1 MKAAF
6 SRRLALVAV
15 SGIAGLLVACASGTS
30 TVDQTPVQSGT
41 EDYVSRMGGD
51 TKPSREEASK
61 DASRP
66 ASEGGSTSEVSSRDD
81 AARGAVAAASDNE
94 MKKLA
99 EYYAN
104 QAARMYSDKR
114 YEEARTYARD
124 ALLMDPGN
132 KLAAQIK
139 ADSDQVLGR
148 GRTEA
153 ENMARARSEEEAALR
168 SEAIYEISNGLN
180 TADKLIRQGKYTD
193 AIAEAEKVLDVIR
206 WTNYMVETE
215 GYEREARLMI
225 QEAQTLREQARL
237 EDYTKIRE
245 QERRLRELEIQE
257 ELNRYREE
265 IRNLYTQAKEYFD
278 RREYRDAVVVLNKI
292 LREDP
297 YNAEVARLKQIATN
311 LSHGQRDRT
320 AWEDYNRNWR
330 ITMQEIF
337 KANAIPTDDLT
348 LPSYED
354 WTYTRE
360 RADRL
365 EAQRV
370 TRLSKEDI
378 AVRSALENVTIA
390 LEFDANQLDDVI
402 ARFRAEGRINVIRAR
417 NVAGDTEVSLDIGRV
432 KLRQALDLV
441 CDQTDLSWR
450 VENGAVI
457 IDEQGASEGRN
468 VVRRVFNVAD
478 LLVTL
483 RTFRGD
489 EPRLSGDTDSDGR
502 FDADADADDADPLSI
517 EDLQEVIEEA
527 IDPESWGRD
536 GHGIQFRQQDLIVLN
551 SPENIE
557 RVANLLGDLRRSQG
571 LTVSIETRFITI
583 RDDFLED
590 IGVDFRGIGGSPAIP
605 APGIPPV
612 PAALD
617 DIQFGNNSNPAGPG
631 GSGNDAGFFFQ
642 DMPPSGNARQD
653 QRIRIENLF
662 DQALG
667 GRRGNVGL
675 SGEGGMSFQLAFVDN
690 PEVNA
695 IIRAVRKRERATLL
709 TAPRVTVHNTQRA
722 HVSVMNE
729 IAYIRD
735 FDTNTATGIAV
746 ADPVVDVI
754 RDGIVLD
761 VRPTISADRRYITLE
776 LRPTLATLL
785 RPIPTFTTSLG
796 VGTPVAIQTPQ
807 LTLQRIRTTVT
818 VPDGGSFVIGGLR
831 QMSET
836 DTQSGIPIL
845 SDLPLIGA
853 LFTRK
858 GKSVV
863 RQDIIIIVSAR
874 IIDLEEEEE
883 YQYGTGPSKPR

>member
-1 MKAAF
+1 MNASIA
-6 SRRLALVAV
+6 RRLALVAITGV
-15 SGIAGLLVACASGTS
+15 AGFLVACSSTS
-30 TVDQTPVQSGT
+30 TVDSPRVNPGT
-41 EDYVSRMGGD
+41 EDYVSRIG
-51 TKPSREEASK
+51 TETEQPSRESAQADAVKREAKSG
-61 DASRP
+61 D
-66 ASEGGSTSEVSSRDD
+66 TSEVSSRDNP
-81 AARGAVAAASDNE
+81 ARGGMAAASQTE
-94 MKKLA
+94 LKKLA
-99 EYYAN
+99 DYYAN
-104 QAARMYSDKR
+104 QAARMYADKR
-114 YEEARTYARD
+114 YEDARTYARD
-124 ALLMDPGN
+124 ALLMDPTN
-132 KLAAQIK
+132 KLAAQVK
-139 ADSDQVLGR
+139 ADSDQVLAR
-148 GRTEA
+148 GRTQA
-153 ENMARARSEEEAALR
+153 ENEARYSSEKEAALR

-180 TADKLIRQGKYTD
+180 QADRMIRQGQYTE
-193 AIAEAEKVLDVIR
+193 AIAQAEKVLDIIR

-245 QERRLRELEIQE
+245 QERRLRELEIQQ

-265 IRNLYTQAKEYFD
+265 INNLYTQAKEYFD
-278 RREYRDAVVVLNKI
+278 RREYRDTVVVLNKI

-297 YNAEVARLKQIATN
+297 YNTEVARLKQIATN
-311 LSHGQRDRT
+311 LEHGQRDRA
-320 AWEDYNRNWR
+320 AWEQYNRNWR

-337 KANAIPTDDLT
+337 RANAIPTNDLT

-354 WTYTRE
+354 WLSSRE
-360 RADRL
+360 RSDRL
-365 EAQRV
+365 ESSRV

-378 AVRSALENVTIA
+378 AVRSALENVTIP
-390 LEFDANQLDDVI
+390 LEYDETPLDEVI
-402 ARFRAEGRINVIRAR
+402 ARFRAEGRINVVRAR
-417 NVAGDTEVSLDIGRV
+417 GVAGDQTVSLDIGRV

-441 CDQTDLSWR
+441 TDQLDLSWR

-457 IDEQGASEGRN
+457 IAEQGAAEGRN

-489 EPRLSGDTDSDGR
+489 EPRLSGDTQNEGR
-502 FDADADADDADPLSI
+502 FEADTTDDDADALSI

-557 RVANLLGDLRRSQG
+557 RVANLLADLRRSQG
-571 LTVSIETRFITI
+571 LTVSIETRFITV

-605 APGIPPV
+605 PPGIAPV

-617 DIQFGNNSNPAGPG
+617 DVQFGNNSNPAGPG

-642 DMPPSGNARQD
+642 DMPPSGNVRQD

-675 SGEGGMSFQLAFVDN
+675 NPSGGMSFQLAFVDN
-690 PEVNA
+690 PEINA
-695 IIRAVRKRERATLL
+695 IIRAVRKRERATML
-709 TAPRVTVHNTQRA
+709 TAPRLTVHNTQRA

-729 IAYIRD
+729 IAYVRD
-735 FDTNTATGIAV
+735 FDTNTATGVAV

-785 RPIPTFTTSLG
+785 RPIPTFVTSLG

-807 LTLQRIRTTVT
+807 LTLQRIRTTIT

-836 DTQSGIPIL
+836 DVQSGIPIL

-863 RQDIIIIVSAR
+863 RQDIIVIVSAR
-874 IIDLEEEEE
+874 IIDLEEEED
-883 YQYGTGPSKPR
+883 YQFGAGPTKPR